1 MDGWLNQTAE
11 HKLGEQSPELEL
23 RVLRTWLAL
32 AAVVQAA
39 GCRNEAPALLEL
51 ARDSLVLYG
60 QEQTQLPLRLVDAN
74 GEVRVPIE
82 ARVTEAGDL
91 LQIRGTWVACR
102 KDGSTSLHIA
112 VRRMVDTMIVW
123 CRTARQVHVEP
134 FLLIDLPDSSRVLSA
149 SVLVDSPRLERIG
162 PLQLVMSDS
171 TVVAMRG
178 DTIIPLS
185 VGRTTMHI
193 DLGGVRARM
202 TVEVHHLVANGLVE
216 LRGGKSSRWELPAGR
231 YQITVKVPSP
241 SELALLAMD
250 TEGAQC
256 SRDRRDED
264 SIHCVVYDRASVS
277 MRNSSSDPTE
287 IRRASIQIKRL
298 P

>member
-1 MDGWLNQTAE
+1 
-11 HKLGEQSPELEL
+11 
-23 RVLRTWLAL
+23 
-32 AAVVQAA
+32 
-39 GCRNEAPALLEL
+39 
-51 ARDSLVLYG
+51 
-60 QEQTQLPLRLVDAN
+60 
-74 GEVRVPIE
+74 
-82 ARVTEAGDL
+82 
-91 LQIRGTWVACR
+91 
-102 KDGSTSLHIA
+102 
-112 VRRMVDTMIVW
+112 MVDSMVVW
-123 CRTARQVHVEP
+123 CRTARQLFVEP
-134 FLLIDLPDSSRVLSA
+134 FLLIELPDSSQVLSA
-149 SVLVDSPRLERIG
+149 SALIDSPRPERIS

-193 DLGGVRARM
+193 DFGGVRARM
-202 TVEVHHLVANGLVE
+202 TIEVHHLVANGMVE

-241 SELALLAMD
+241 TELALLSMD

-287 IRRASIQIKRL
+287 TRRASIQIKRL